1 MEESQKAPEGW
12 TIGSNVSW
20 SEVLQQQEQP
30 KREFPKPLEGVDWQQ
45 CRSAVEAG
53 LDLAEAASIFK
64 VSYEALRKRSQ
75 REGWLHPAKI
85 ESLKNEKMKQAA
97 LSQVCPNGERPASSA
112 LEAVSA
118 TLEGYRSRTLLGL
131 AKLAEKGVSRA
142 IDANLEIENWQD
154 AKIAADIAMK
164 LHQVGQE
171 AVQVNIC
178 NAFADMDEGK
188 LVETEGEII
197 ADEGSR
203 DSYFID
209 AE

>member
-1 MEESQKAPEGW
+1 MENEEQAGAPVEYRAESRGSFPAAILTPEQW
-12 TIGSNVSW
+12 AQV
-20 SEVLQQQEQP
+20 
-30 KREFPKPLEGVDWQQ
+30 K
-45 CRSAVEAG
+45 EACVAG
-53 LDLAEAASIFK
+53 MSYQDAAKIFK
-64 VSYEALRKRSQ
+64 TSYDAIRQRASREEWLTPLKIEKVLRAQSVTKTEQVSQ
-75 REGWLHPAKI
+75 RVVEV
-85 ESLKNEKMKQAA
+85 EK
-97 LSQVCPNGERPASSA
+97 RPETA

-154 AKIAADIAMK
+154 AKIAADIALK
-164 LHQVGQE
+164 LHQVGQD

-188 LVETEGEII
+188 LVETEAEEI

>member
-1 MEESQKAPEGW
+1 MFLRFVGGVGMENAETS
-12 TIGSNVSW
+12 
-20 SEVLQQQEQP
+20 QEQP

-53 LDLAEAASIFK
+53 LELPEASRVFK
-64 VSYEALRKRSQ
+64 VPYEAVKKRAQ
-75 REGWLHPAKI
+75 REGWLHPAKV
-85 ESLKNEKMKQAA
+85 ETLKNEKTREAI
-97 LSQVCPNGERPASSA
+97 LSRTCPDGEKPATTA

-118 TLEGYRSRTLLGL
+118 SLEGYRSRTLLGL

-171 AVQVNIC
+171 GVQVNIC

-188 LVETEGEII
+188 LIETEAEIMD
-197 ADEGSR
+197 DEGSR